1 MTIKTLTGHYTGG
14 YTLSPAYT
22 GVHVSYNA
30 SVAGYHPVLSGD
42 GGAGLTLTFAA
53 SLYNAGVIVGGAG
66 SAALS
71 FGRHNLGAG
80 QGGAGASVA
89 AGGAVSNVLGY
100 FYGGAGGAGNARFG
114 GAAGGAGILAGSGV
128 SVFNFHSGVSRRAV
142 IAGGAGGDALA
153 LYAYD
158 GGAGGDGV
166 DLAGGSII
174 NQAAGIV
181 GGRGGA
187 GGTGLHKGGDGGDGV
202 VLSASGSITNAG
214 FIISAGAVIKG
225 GGGGDAGGQGGRG
238 GTGVV
243 FQAGGTVTNAQ
254 EIDGGNGGHGSIGGA
269 GATGLILGADGVVNN
284 DLGHIRGGQGGSA
297 TVTCGDGGAGVVLI
311 AGGTVNNSG
320 YILGGYGGVGFPNPG
335 ASGTGGDGIVL
346 LAGGTVI
353 NTGTVQ
359 GGSAFYYKQPTAM
372 EGKGISLAA
381 GGVIVNG
388 GTSNATALIYGVT
401 GVYAGPGGGATV
413 TNFGVIGGQDF
424 NGVAGLAIDFRSASD
439 RLIAEAGSTF
449 LKQVHGGGGT
459 LELATGAGTVTGLGA
474 TATVSGAEA
483 MTFSG
488 FGAYA
493 FDTGTTWTLAGTNS
507 IGAGQSLSL
516 AAGATILDNSSLVS
530 TGTVV
535 LAGSIGG
542 SGILT
547 VSGGSVDLAAGA
559 AITVGQWA
567 LTGGLATVEQ
577 SLTFSG
583 GFSQGAAATM
593 TIALSDTLT
602 LAGTSS
608 LAGIV
613 NGAGSLAASAAAVNG
628 LTVGGTATLIDT
640 GTVTQTGGVTIGD
653 ASSAIAT
660 LSIGAGATWTINGAV
675 GIARGAA
682 SGSRLQVAGTLIKS
696 GASGVSVVGLAAF
709 DTGLIEVAGG
719 TLDFQ
724 QAITGT
730 GALRI
735 DAGAI
740 LEVDS
745 SLAKNVSLAFNGAA
759 TLALKNPTK
768 FAATIGGFAI
778 GDTIDLLKIAA
789 TGASINAKDQLVI
802 VNGATTVATLKLSG
816 VYSKAKFAISSDG
829 HGGTRVT
836 LLTLASSPPSASTPH
851 AFAAA
856 MAGLGGGDSGSAGIS
871 PTPAANL
878 NAIRLLAPGVH

>member
-71 FGRHNLGAG
+71 FGRHNLAAG

-174 NQAAGIV
+174 NQAAVIV

-225 GGGGDAGGQGGRG
+225 GGGGDAGGQAGRG

-284 DLGHIRGGQGGSA
+284 DLGHIRG
-297 TVTCGDGGAGVVLI
+297 
-311 AGGTVNNSG
+311 
-320 YILGGYGGVGFPNPG
+320 
-335 ASGTGGDGIVL
+335 
-346 LAGGTVI
+346 
-353 NTGTVQ
+353 
-359 GGSAFYYKQPTAM
+359 
-372 EGKGISLAA
+372 
-381 GGVIVNG
+381 
-388 GTSNATALIYGVT
+388 
-401 GVYAGPGGGATV
+401 
-413 TNFGVIGGQDF
+413 
-424 NGVAGLAIDFRSASD
+424 
-439 RLIAEAGSTF
+439 
-449 LKQVHGGGGT
+449 
-459 LELATGAGTVTGLGA
+459 
-474 TATVSGAEA
+474 
-483 MTFSG
+483 
-488 FGAYA
+488 
-493 FDTGTTWTLAGTNS
+493 
-507 IGAGQSLSL
+507 GQSLSL

-871 PTPAANL
+871 PAPAANL
-878 NAIRLLAPGVH
+878 NAMRLLAPGVH